1 MLNDFLMLSYSFF
14 RRAAVGML
22 ALPLMFGC
30 RDELPTATGEDLFP
44 GGVRPSTVEL
54 FLEPEQF
61 LLSSTQQT
69 DFATVATAGYLV
81 VARDFEQELN
91 ANTLVRFTG
100 FPESVTY
107 TVNGAITT
115 QQNFT
120 YQGGQVVTSVVAR
133 SSAAVPTQ
141 FRLWE
146 LAEPWDADGVSWTM
160 ASGGTSP
167 TRWSTPGGTRGSML
181 AQSVWTPG
189 DTTAAADSV
198 MFTVDAAAVARMA
211 AADFRGLVITSET
224 AGSRVTLS
232 RVVLQ
237 TSVRPAAHPDTTIA
251 LTVVGGPQT
260 FIFSPEAQNV
270 AGTLRVGGVTGDR
283 AILGID
289 LRQQV
294 PGCENPATTPICPPV
309 SLRDVTINQASLVLS
324 PVRTPGGLR
333 PLATPTM
340 RIRRVVEPAL
350 GRFAPLGQLLFA
362 DTLPVAR
369 FASPGGAPISID
381 LTGPLL
387 VFNATQVEQLTIA
400 LLTEP
405 EGGNFGYL
413 YFTDRPRLRIV
424 YTLPL
429 RPSFP

>member
-1 MLNDFLMLSYSFF
+1 MLSYSFF

-30 RDELPTATGEDLFP
+30 RDELPTATGGDLFP
-44 GGVRPSTVEL
+44 GGLRPSTVEL
-54 FLEPEQF
+54 LLEPEQF
-61 LLSSTQQT
+61 LLNTTQQT
-69 DFATVATAGYLV
+69 DFARVATAGYLV

-100 FPESVTY
+100 FPETVTY
-107 TVNGAITT
+107 TVNGALTT
-115 QQNFT
+115 EQNFT
-120 YQGGQVVTSVVAR
+120 YEGGQVVTSVVAR
-133 SSAAVPTQ
+133 SSAATTTQ
-141 FRLWE
+141 LRLWE
-146 LAEPWDADGVSWTM
+146 LAEPWDTAGVNWTV
-160 ASGGTSP
+160 AAGHP
-167 TRWSTPGGTRGSML
+167 TRNWSVPGGTRGSML

-198 MFTVDAAAVARMA
+198 KFTVDAAAVARMTA
-211 AADFRGLVITSET
+211 PGFNGLVITSET

-232 RVVLQ
+232 RVMLQ
-237 TSVRPAAHPDTTIA
+237 TSVRPASHPDTTIA

-260 FIFSPEAQNV
+260 FIYSPEAQNV
-270 AGTLRVGGVTGDR
+270 TGTLRVGGVTGDR
-283 AILGID
+283 TILGID

-294 PGCENPATTPICPPV
+294 PGCENPATTPNCPSV
-309 SLRDVTINQASLVLS
+309 ALRDVTINRASLVLS
-324 PVRTPGGLR
+324 PLRTPGGLR
-333 PLATPTM
+333 PLVTPTL
-340 RIRRVVEPAL
+340 RIRRVVEPEL

-362 DTLPVAR
+362 DTVPVAS

-387 VFNATQVEQLTIA
+387 LFNATQVEQLSIA

-405 EGGNFGYL
+405 EGANFGYL

>member
-1 MLNDFLMLSYSFF
+1 MLSYSFF

-30 RDELPTATGEDLFP
+30 RDELPTATGGDLFP

-69 DFATVATAGYLV
+69 DFASAAAAGYLV

-91 ANTLVRFTG
+91 ANALVRFTG
-100 FPESVTY
+100 FPEAITY
-107 TVNGAITT
+107 TVNGALTT
-115 QQNFT
+115 EQNFT
-120 YQGGQVVTSVVAR
+120 YEGGQVVTSVIAT
-133 SSAAVPTQ
+133 SSAATATQ
-141 FRLWE
+141 LRLWE
-146 LAEPWDADGVSWTM
+146 LAEPWDTAGVSWTV
-160 ASGGTSP
+160 ASGRTSP
-167 TRWSTPGGTRGSML
+167 IQWATPGGTRGAML
-181 AQSVWTPG
+181 AQSVWAPG

-198 MFTVDAAAVARMA
+198 KFTVDAAAVARMRA
-211 AADFRGLVITSET
+211 PGFNGLVITSET

-232 RVVLQ
+232 RVMLQ

-260 FIFSPEAQNV
+260 FIYSPEAQNV
-270 AGTLRVGGVTGDR
+270 AGTIRVGGVTGDR
-283 AILGID
+283 AVLGID

-294 PGCENPATTPICPPV
+294 PGCLNPATTPNCPTV
-309 SLRDVTINQASLVLS
+309 ALRDVTINRASLLLS
-324 PVRTPGGLR
+324 PIRTPGGLR
-333 PLATPTM
+333 PLLTPTM
-340 RIRRVVEPAL
+340 RIRRVVEPEL

-362 DTLPVAR
+362 DSVPAAS
-369 FASPGGAPISID
+369 FASPGAAPVSID
-381 LTGPLL
+381 LTGPFLL
-387 VFNATQVEQLTIA
+387 FNATQVEQLSLA

>member
-1 MLNDFLMLSYSFF
+1 MLFYSFF

-44 GGVRPSTVEL
+44 GGARPSTVDL
-54 FLEPEQF
+54 TLEPEQF
-61 LLSSTQQT
+61 VLSSVQQT
-69 DFATVATAGYLV
+69 DFARAADAGYLV

-91 ANTLVRFTG
+91 ANALVRFTG
-100 FPESVTY
+100 FPETVTY
-107 TVNGAITT
+107 TINGALTT
-115 QQNFT
+115 EQNFT

-133 SSAAVPTQ
+133 SSAAVTTQ
-141 FRLWE
+141 LRLWE
-146 LAEPWDADGVSWTM
+146 LAEPWDTVGVSWTV
-160 ASGGTSP
+160 ASGRASP
-167 TRWSTPGGTRGSML
+167 TQWSTPGGTRGSML
-181 AQSVWTPG
+181 GQSVWTPG

-198 MFTVDAAAVARMA
+198 RFTVDATAVARMA
-211 AADFRGLVITSET
+211 AAGFNGLVITSET
-224 AGSRVTLS
+224 AGARVTLS
-232 RVVLQ
+232 RVALQ

-251 LTVVGGPQT
+251 LTIVGGPQT

-283 AILGID
+283 AVLGID

-294 PGCENPATTPICPPV
+294 PGCANPATTPNCPSV
-309 SLRDVTINQASLVLS
+309 SLRNVTINRASLVLS

-333 PLATPTM
+333 PLVSPSM
-340 RIRRVVEPAL
+340 RIRRVVEPGL

-362 DTLPVAR
+362 DTVPVAR

-387 VFNATQVEQLTIA
+387 LFNATQVEQLSIA